1 MGNYRESNQIEWQ
14 DLKRFKNG
22 SETMLTARDIM
33 TPEIVTVSPETDVSQ
48 AARLLLEKR
57 INGIPVVDSNQR
69 VVGILCQSD
78 LIAQQKKISLPSLF
92 TLFDGF
98 ISFSSSKNLDKEFK
112 KIAAIKVSEAM
123 TTDPVTVSP
132 DTTVEEIATLMVNR
146 GFHTVPVVDGDRLVG
161 VIGKED
167 VLKTIIS

>member
-1 MGNYRESNQIEWQ
+1 MQ
-14 DLKRFKNG
+14 
-22 SETMLTARDIM
+22 TAKDIM
-33 TPEIVTVSPETDVSQ
+33 SAAVITVSPDSDVAQ
-48 AARLLLEKR
+48 AARLLLENH
-57 INGIPVVDSNQR
+57 INGIPVVAPSGN

-92 TLFDGF
+92 TLLDGF
-98 ISFSSSKNLDKEFK
+98 ISLTSTKTLEKEFK
-112 KIAAIKVSEAM
+112 KISAIKVSEAM

-132 DTTVEEIATLMVNR
+132 DTALEEIATLMVNR
-146 GFHTVPVVDGDRLVG
+146 GFHTIPVVQDDKLVG

>member
-1 MGNYRESNQIEWQ
+1 
-14 DLKRFKNG
+14 
-22 SETMLTARDIM
+22 MLTAKEIM
-33 TPEIVTVSPETDVSQ
+33 SATVITISPDSDVTR
-48 AARLLLEKR
+48 AARLLLEKH
-57 INGIPVVDSNQR
+57 INGIPVVDLSGQ

-92 TLFDGF
+92 TFLDGF
-98 ISFSSSKNLDKEFK
+98 ISLTSTKTLEKEFK
-112 KIAAIKVSEAM
+112 KISAIKVSEAM

-132 DTTVEEIATLMVNR
+132 DTALEEIATLMVNR
-146 GFHTVPVVDGDRLVG
+146 GFHTIPVVENHKLVG

>member
-1 MGNYRESNQIEWQ
+1 MGAQN
-14 DLKRFKNG
+14 
-22 SETMLTARDIM
+22 MLTAKDIM
-33 TPEIVTVSPETDVSQ
+33 TTDIVTVSPESDVSQ
-48 AARLLLEKR
+48 AARLLLEKH
-57 INGIPVVDSNQR
+57 INGIPVVDSSQQ

-92 TLFDGF
+92 TLLDGF
-98 ISFSSSKNLDKEFK
+98 ISFSSTKNLDKEFK

-123 TTDPVTVSP
+123 TEDPVTVSP
-132 DTTVEEIATLMVNR
+132 DTTIEEIATLMVNR
-146 GFHTVPVVDGDRLVG
+146 GFHTIPVVQDGRLVG

>member
-1 MGNYRESNQIEWQ
+1 
-14 DLKRFKNG
+14 
-22 SETMLTARDIM
+22 MLTARDIM
-33 TPEIVTVSPETDVSQ
+33 STEIVTVSPETDVSQ
-48 AARLLLEKR
+48 AAGLLLEKH
-57 INGIPVVDSNQR
+57 INGIPVVDSARQ

-92 TLFDGF
+92 TLLDGF
-98 ISFSSSKNLDKEFK
+98 ISFSSTKNLDKEFK

-123 TTDPVTVSP
+123 TADPVTVSP
-132 DTTVEEIATLMVNR
+132 ETTIEDIATLMVNR
-146 GFHTVPVVDGDRLVG
+146 GFHTIPVVEDGKLVG

>member
-1 MGNYRESNQIEWQ
+1 
-14 DLKRFKNG
+14 
-22 SETMLTARDIM
+22 MLTAKDIM
-33 TPEIVTVSPETDVSQ
+33 TTDIVTVSPESDVSQ
-48 AARLLLEKR
+48 AARLLLEKH
-57 INGIPVVDSNQR
+57 INGIPVVDSSQQ

-92 TLFDGF
+92 TLLDGF
-98 ISFSSSKNLDKEFK
+98 ISFSSTKNLDKEFK

-123 TTDPVTVSP
+123 TEDPVTVSP
-132 DTTVEEIATLMVNR
+132 DTTIEEIATLMVNR
-146 GFHTVPVVDGDRLVG
+146 GFHTIPVVQDGRLVG

>member
-1 MGNYRESNQIEWQ
+1 
-14 DLKRFKNG
+14 
-22 SETMLTARDIM
+22 MLTAKDIM
-33 TPEIVTVSPETDVSQ
+33 TTDIVTVSPESDVSQ
-48 AARLLLEKR
+48 AARLLLEKH
-57 INGIPVVDSNQR
+57 INGIPVVDSSQQ

-92 TLFDGF
+92 TLLDGF
-98 ISFSSSKNLDKEFK
+98 ISFSSTKNLDKEFK

-123 TTDPVTVSP
+123 TEDPVTVSP
-132 DTTVEEIATLMVNR
+132 ETTIEEIATLMVNR
-146 GFHTVPVVDGDRLVG
+146 GFHTIPVVQDGRLVG

>member
-1 MGNYRESNQIEWQ
+1 
-14 DLKRFKNG
+14 
-22 SETMLTARDIM
+22 MLTARDIM
-33 TPEIVTVSPETDVSQ
+33 TPESVTVSPETDVSQ
-48 AARLLLEKR
+48 AARLLLEKH

-69 VVGILCQSD
+69 VVGVLCQSD

-92 TLFDGF
+92 TLLDGF
-98 ISFSSSKNLDKEFK
+98 ISFSSNKNLEKEFK

-123 TTDPVTVSP
+123 TADPVTVSP
-132 DTTVEEIATLMVNR
+132 DTPIEEVATLMVNR
-146 GFHTVPVVDGDRLVG
+146 GFHTIPVVEDDRLVG

>member
-1 MGNYRESNQIEWQ
+1 
-14 DLKRFKNG
+14 
-22 SETMLTARDIM
+22 MLTARDIM
-33 TPEIVTVSPETDVSQ
+33 TPETITISPETDVSQ
-48 AARLLLEKR
+48 AARLLLEKH
-57 INGIPVVDSNQR
+57 INGIPVVDSARR

-92 TLFDGF
+92 TLLDGY
-98 ISFSSSKNLDKEFK
+98 ISFSPAKSLEKEFK

-123 TTDPVTVSP
+123 TADPVTVSP
-132 DTTVEEIATLMVNR
+132 DTTIEEIATLMVNR
-146 GFHTVPVVDGDRLVG
+146 GFHTIPVVENDQLVG